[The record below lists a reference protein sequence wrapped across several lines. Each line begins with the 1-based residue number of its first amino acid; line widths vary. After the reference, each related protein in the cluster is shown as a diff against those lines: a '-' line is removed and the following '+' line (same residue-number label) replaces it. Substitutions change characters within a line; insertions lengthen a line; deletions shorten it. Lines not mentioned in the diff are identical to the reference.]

1 MVHDL
6 EAKHLTTKDKRQIK
20 KAKSDLLKAEIAKT
34 KIKKKPKTKKP
45 KTKKIYNTT
54 QKGIKS
60 QYDAKRYH
68 TKKDVHLE
76 ETILELEVSELM
88 ANWGTNTS
96 QKIQAVK
103 HVT

>member
-20 KAKSDLLKAEIAKT
+20 KVKSDLLKAEIAKT
-34 KIKKKPKTKKP
+34 KIKKKP

-68 TKKDVHLE
+68 TKKVVHLE

>member
-6 EAKHLTTKDKRQIK
+6 EAKHLTSKDKRQIK

-45 KTKKIYNTT
+45 KTYNTT

-68 TKKDVHLE
+68 TKKVAHLE
-76 ETILELEVSELM
+76 QTILELEVSELM
-88 ANWGTNTS
+88 ANWGTE
-96 QKIQAVK
+96 VEM
-103 HVT
+103 